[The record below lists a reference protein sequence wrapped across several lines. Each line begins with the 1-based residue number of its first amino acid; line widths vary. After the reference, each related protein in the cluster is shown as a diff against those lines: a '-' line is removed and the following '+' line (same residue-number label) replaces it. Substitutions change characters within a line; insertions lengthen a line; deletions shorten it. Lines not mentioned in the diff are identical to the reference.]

1 MRFFGIVS
9 LKGSRSTVGK
19 RHVIYMVLR
28 KMLEK
33 ENKMLTEREKKC
45 FESHEA
51 TLSDYGTIKVLDFKR
66 PDSSYYRIRFLFEE
80 DYCRLHISGDL
91 GSLTAANYTNMT
103 YEKFAEDYVGN
114 PSYFREKV
122 ECHNRPF
129 FVFDE
134 NMAKA
139 SLKEYLDESGVLAEV
154 LRDGRMDWETDDDKL
169 NDFFED
175 VFSDFTDTQG
185 IGSAGYEALERYF
198 SDPWEFA
205 SSLGKQETNILE
217 LYLYAFQM
225 AKAQID
231 QEKNPSKKE

>member
-1 MRFFGIVS
+1 
-9 LKGSRSTVGK
+9 
-19 RHVIYMVLR
+19 
-28 KMLEK
+28 
-33 ENKMLTEREKKC
+33 MLTEREKKC

-51 TLSDYGTIKVLDFKR
+51 TLLDYGTIKVLDFKR
-66 PDSSYYRIRFLFEE
+66 PDSSYCQIRFLFEE

-91 GSLTAANYTNMT
+91 GSLTAANCNNMT

-114 PSYFREKV
+114 PGYFREKV

-139 SLKEYLDESGVLAEV
+139 SLKEYMDESGVLPEV
-154 LRDGRMDWETDDDKL
+154 IQDGRMDWETDDDKL
-169 NDFFED
+169 N
-175 VFSDFTDTQG
+175 
-185 IGSAGYEALERYF
+185 
-198 SDPWEFA
+198 DPWEFA